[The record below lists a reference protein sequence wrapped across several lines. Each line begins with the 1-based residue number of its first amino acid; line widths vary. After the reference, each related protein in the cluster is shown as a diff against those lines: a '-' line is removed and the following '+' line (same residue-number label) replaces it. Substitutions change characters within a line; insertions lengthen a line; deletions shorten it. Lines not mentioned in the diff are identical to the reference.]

1 VGCGDIDTRNTA
13 AFAHGEGK
21 LGSGAYA
28 VEEVNTDAV
37 CGKHLGGNLGEKLAR
52 RQLKKEGYKIL
63 KRNYVAEG
71 AEIDIIAKDKDCYV
85 FIEVKTRTSVRF
97 GEPMESVTPFKQRH
111 IIRSAQSYLM
121 LKKIDENQV
130 EIRFD
135 VIEVKSDNGKN
146 EINHVKNAFITQA

>member
-1 VGCGDIDTRNTA
+1 MSDSQKN
-13 AFAHGEGK
+13 FYKK
-21 LGSGAYA
+21 L
-28 VEEVNTDAV
+28 
-37 CGKHLGGNLGEKLAR
+37 LGGVGEKCAVKY
-52 RQLKKEGYKIL
+52 LKKNKYKIL
-63 KRNYVAEG
+63 EQNYVTHFG
-71 AEIDIIAKDKDCYV
+71 EIDIIAKDKDCYV